1 MNEEQFQ
8 QVYEQLQQINKKTPG
23 NGMSFVRGILTG
35 FGYVIGA
42 GVAIIIIGWF
52 LNAVG
57 VIPAFTKQ
65 AEDWKN
71 IFQRAPGQ
79 TFVPVDNPEAGV
91 EQ

>member
-1 MNEEQFQ
+1 MNEEI
-8 QVYEQLQQINKKTPG
+8 LQKIQSELEAINKKTPG

-42 GVAIIIIGWF
+42 GLAIIIIGWI

-57 VIPAFTKQ
+57 VIPAFTRQ
-65 AEDWKN
+65 ADEWKN
-71 IFQRAPGQ
+71 IFQRTQNQ
-79 TFVPVDNPEAGV
+79 TFVPVDTPEAGI